1 MSNSLEMDREQLE
14 RLDQASLIEFIL
26 AMQQQV
32 AVQQGLIQELQAQL
46 AKDSRNS
53 SKPPSSDGLKKP
65 GRQSLRQSGKR
76 PRGGQPGHK
85 GQTLMQV
92 ADPQHVIQHT
102 LTGCP
107 HCQTELT
114 AVAAKGR
121 VRRQVFDVPPV
132 GIEVTEHQ
140 VEIKQCPGCGAQVKG
155 AFSGAGDPTDPVW
168 PASESASLLSAQ
180 LSVDTAGAH
189 DRVADRFLRT
199 STPRRPSYST
209 PAVNWPTT
217 PKRVWNRSNNS
228 SSPPLSSIAMRVACV
243 SQVRRS
249 GCMWPAQPS

>member
-92 ADPQHVIQHT
+92 ADP
-102 LTGCP
+102 
-107 HCQTELT
+107 
-114 AVAAKGR
+114 AACHPAYANGLPALPDR
-121 VRRQVFDVPPV
+121 ADGGGSQ
-132 GIEVTEHQ
+132 G
-140 VEIKQCPGCGAQVKG
+140 
-155 AFSGAGDPTDPVW
+155 SGA
-168 PASESASLLSAQ
+168 PAG
-180 LSVDTAGAH
+180 V
-189 DRVADRFLRT
+189 
-199 STPRRPSYST
+199 
-209 PAVNWPTT
+209 
-217 PKRVWNRSNNS
+217 
-228 SSPPLSSIAMRVACV
+228 
-243 SQVRRS
+243 
-249 GCMWPAQPS
+249 